1 MNDVSLES
9 ITKPAHET
17 FNDFESAISD
27 ENHETVNHE
36 EYNEDQSEQSP
47 ESLANTEVNQFS
59 KVNQGDEIQKEEKLT
74 DSPELRINP
83 VNDLSVESITQPVH
97 DTKNDSKSTISDAGP
112 ETFDHEEMHE
122 NIQYSFKS
130 SEINNNSLNFPHNI
144 NIRVPVVI
152 GEYNLDC
159 CLEEVITF
167 EKRVTRIN
175 EILNN
180 VVLTNCK
187 IVPTQLSPVL
197 DNGTCKALE
206 AYLCIEGFV
215 NQTIEYVS
223 EGTDE
228 FPMNGKLDSMT
239 RKTPFSITVKID
251 EFLHPPVFGSIA
263 QTTFEFLDPNNTQI
277 PQLDTQLFH
286 STIYYPE
293 QPYFQMISSR
303 IHQMICLT
311 DPAKAKKNHLN
322 RSVVVRKKHQLDQK
336 IVVEVFVHLL
346 QIQHIRV
353 KSDDNWS

>member
-1 MNDVSLES
+1 MN
-9 ITKPAHET
+9 I
-17 FNDFESAISD
+17 
-27 ENHETVNHE
+27 
-36 EYNEDQSEQSP
+36 
-47 ESLANTEVNQFS
+47 
-59 KVNQGDEIQKEEKLT
+59 GDETQKEEKLT
-74 DSPELRINP
+74 DSPEVRINP
-83 VNDLSVESITQPVH
+83 VNDASSESITKPIH
-97 DTKNDSKSTISDAGP
+97 DTKNDSKSTISEEGP
-112 ETFDHEEMHE
+112 KTFDHEDMDE

-130 SEINNNSLNFPHNI
+130 CEINNNSLNFPHFI

-159 CLEEVITF
+159 CIEEVITF
-167 EKRVTRIN
+167 EKRVERIK
-175 EILNN
+175 EIFNN

-215 NQTIEYVS
+215 DQTIEYIS
-223 EGTDE
+223 KGTDE
-228 FPMNGKLDSMT
+228 FHLNGKLYSMK

-263 QTTFEFLDPNNTQI
+263 QTTFEFLDSNNTQI

-293 QPYFQMISSR
+293 QPYFQMISSK

-322 RSVVVRKKHQLDQK
+322 RSVVVPNKHQLDQK